1 MVSPE
6 LTVALTLA
14 VSVTLVAVK
23 SDTVWPPVM
32 APRSREKSETVV
44 SFAIQSGTL
53 LNVKIALDVAVADV
67 VTMLPPLPVDLVN
80 LPKCIEV
87 T

>member
-14 VSVTLVAVK
+14 DSVTVVVVK

-32 APRSREKSETVV
+32 APGVEESETFR
-44 SFAIQSGTL
+44 SLDIQSGTL
-53 LNVKIALDVAVADV
+53 PNVRIALEVAVEDV
-67 VTMLPPLPVDLVN
+67 VTMLRFGRLRLPSAWR
-80 LPKCIEV
+80 
-87 T
+87 

>member
-14 VSVTLVAVK
+14 VSVTVVAVK

-32 APRSREKSETVV
+32 APGVEESETFRP
-44 SFAIQSGTL
+44 SAIQSGTCRMSESHWTWRS
-53 LNVKIALDVAVADV
+53 
-67 VTMLPPLPVDLVN
+67 TMS
-80 LPKCIEV
+80 
-87 T
+87 

>member
-14 VSVTLVAVK
+14 VSVTVLAVK

-32 APRSREKSETVV
+32 APGVVESET
-44 SFAIQSGTL
+44 FRPLAIQLGTL
-53 LNVKIALDVAVADV
+53 LNVRTLLDVAVDAV
-67 VTMLPPLPVDLVN
+67 VTMLPPLALVG
-80 LPKCIEV
+80 LKVPSAPR
-87 T
+87 